1 MNTSE
6 NPTVFDRLFLPLFKA
21 LDRSGSQRK
30 CPGYTDK
37 DYLVGGVR
45 RVLAQVRSGRDWV
58 QAAREKMQFGVTVTS
73 FFQSLRS
80 RRRLSL
86 LEEVAQDVAA
96 QVDEQ
101 CDEALDPLFGHE
113 ELNGFHVYA
122 SDGHYEEAP
131 CHAPRV
137 QGKVYAQGFFY
148 SLNLRS
154 HSLSLLDI
162 ARPVKKKEHDMRA
175 LKRLTAAQLRLG
187 AKTGVKVIH
196 VYDPAGIDYRQWH
209 NWKTRGIYI
218 ISREK
223 ANSKAETCGYPEYD
237 REDPRNTGVLS
248 DEYVG
253 VFAGVMVRRVRYRD
267 PVTEKTFSFITNEMT
282 LPPGLIAFLYKL
294 RWDVEKVFD
303 EKKNKLAER
312 KTWATTEVARCQQAH
327 FVCLAHNLLVLLE
340 RKLAREEG
348 ITDKKAEEKR
358 RKRLDE
364 TIKSLRKEGRQ
375 PNPLVVRCTRI
386 TQRSLQFI
394 RWVRNALDTS
404 SPWSRSIEVLRPL
417 MASYLC

>member
-6 NPTVFDRLFLPLFKA
+6 NTTVFDRLFLPLFEA
-21 LDRSGSQRK
+21 LDRSRFQRK

-37 DYLVGGVR
+37 DYLVGGIR

-58 QAAREKMQFGVTVTS
+58 QAAREKMQFGVTVTT

-80 RRRLSL
+80 NRRLSL

-96 QVDEQ
+96 QVDGQ
-101 CDEALDPLFGHE
+101 CDKALDPLSSHE
-113 ELNGFHVYA
+113 ELDGFHVHA
-122 SDGHYEEAP
+122 SDGHYEQAP
-131 CHAPRV
+131 SHAPRV

-162 ARPVKKKEHDMRA
+162 ARPEKKKEHDMRA
-175 LKRLTAAQLRLG
+175 LKRLTGAQLRLG

-196 VYDPAGIDYRQWH
+196 VYDPAGIDYRQWYK
-209 NWKTRGIYI
+209 WKTQGIYI

-248 DEYVG
+248 DEYVS

-267 PVTEKTFSFITNEMT
+267 PATGEEFSFITNEMT

-303 EKKNKLAER
+303 EKKSKLEER
-312 KTWATTEVARCQQAH
+312 KTWATTAVAQCQQAH
-327 FVCLAHNLLVLLE
+327 FLCLTHNLLVLLE
-340 RKLAREEG
+340 RILSQEEG
-348 ITDKKAEEKR
+348 ITDRKSQAKR
-358 RKRLDE
+358 QKR
-364 TIKSLRKEGRQ
+364 IKSIQVRLEKTGHQ
-375 PNPLVVRCTRI
+375 PNPMVLKCTRI

-394 RWVRNALDTS
+394 RWLRNALDTS
-404 SPWSRSIEVLRPL
+404 RLWADAIDSLRPL
-417 MASYLC
+417 MAKYLC